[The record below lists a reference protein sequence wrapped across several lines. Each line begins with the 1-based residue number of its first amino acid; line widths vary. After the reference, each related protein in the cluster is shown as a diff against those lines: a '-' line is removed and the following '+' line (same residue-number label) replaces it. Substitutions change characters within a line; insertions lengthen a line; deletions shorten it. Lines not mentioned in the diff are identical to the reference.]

1 MCLLIGAVVGEEA
14 QGPVDEVVATSLQAM
29 PQVLQEVTQLSQALR
44 GVRRAAD
51 QISSTASL
59 QRLIALE
66 GFPLWSPRFL

>member
-44 GVRRAAD
+44 GVRRASD
-51 QISSTASL
+51 QIS
-59 QRLIALE
+59 
-66 GFPLWSPRFL
+66 